1 MSNELSG
8 VQCFTSVKT
17 SLLVACPLTVLAPR
31 QSGPLANKSAL
42 QAKGLRAMAA
52 RIISHTIHLHCSK
65 FLLLENLGCE
75 ALKTQAT
82 AITNAMGRELLQSKS
97 TLLRRRFRMQHNHFN
112 QSRDTPDLLGVRA
125 IPQSFTII
133 PIMNIRPMVSKF
145 IYSAIT
151 GCFFFHT
158 LGAGCFP
165 RIR

>member
-17 SLLVACPLTVLAPR
+17 SLLVACPLTVIAPR

-82 AITNAMGRELLQSKS
+82 AITNAMGRELLQTNR
-97 TLLRRRFRMQHNHFN
+97 TLRHQRFRMQHHHFN

-125 IPQSFTII
+125 IPNNCNFAHRAIHNHSTNEHQTHGLEVHSFF
-133 PIMNIRPMVSKF
+133 R
-145 IYSAIT
+145 
-151 GCFFFHT
+151 H

-165 RIR
+165 RTR